1 LIEKEI
7 EWILPENLK
16 EQEKTERAKVDQGTF
31 HGEGDFGSYY
41 AYLKGLNLE
50 FINSHAIINEH
61 QVSEYVRH
69 IRAILKEFNLRLEGN
84 IIDLGCAIGTITSA
98 INGVSKGGITY
109 GLDISEDA
117 ITVAKTK
124 YPNCIFIHRQADELD
139 DFDDKYFDV
148 IHAREFY
155 PFSRTND
162 RDYQSEYLRL
172 FHSKLKSGG
181 YVVLVMFR
189 EKKGLCY
196 TYEKLSGELM
206 DIGYSIFEEKQMVS
220 SKIFKLFGRLSYNK
234 ILYPLFLSV
243 SILSCWLI
251 SPDRHRNY
259 FYVLVK
265 K

>member
-1 LIEKEI
+1 LIEKEA

-16 EQEKTERAKVDQGTF
+16 EQEKVDRARVEQGTF

-41 AYLKGLNLE
+41 AYLKGLNYE
-50 FINSHAIINEH
+50 FINSHAMSNE
-61 QVSEYVRH
+61 QQASEYTLH
-69 IRAILKEFNLRLEGN
+69 ISTILKEFNLQLEGN

-98 INGVSKGGITY
+98 INSINKGGIVY

-124 YPNCIFIHRQADELD
+124 YPNCVFLHRQADELD
-139 DFDDKYFDV
+139 DLDDEYFDV

-155 PFSRTND
+155 PFTRTD
-162 RDYQSEYLRL
+162 DGDYQSKYLKL

-181 YVVLVMFR
+181 CVVLVLHR
-189 EKKGLCY
+189 EEKGFCS
-196 TYEKLSGELM
+196 TYEKLSSELM
-206 DIGYSIFEEKQMVS
+206 DIGFSISKKQMVLS
-220 SKIFKLFGRLSYNK
+220 RVFKMFGRLSYNK

-243 SILSCWLI
+243 SILACWLI
-251 SPDRHRNY
+251 SPDRYRNY
-259 FYVLVK
+259 FFVLVK